1 MPRAQR
7 LAALYAWASVW
18 SRSARLRALSAMGVR
33 ARGSSLQLMALALEL
48 RLAQLVLPTCAV
60 HAFWADRAAPFA
72 PSISV
77 RVPAQMWARTG
88 PDADDWRVARVPA
101 PMCVSETERRRC
113 DESGC
118 RCGCGKP
125 LQTVAV
131 RRDPHHRTRNTRPA
145 RASHTVARAC
155 AQVYRPSPSAS
166 TEASAA
172 EVVSAIAAR
181 LSDAMP
187 TGVLPFERTAAHPA
201 AVVETA
207 FKNYC
212 ERLLM

>member
-1 MPRAQR
+1 M
-7 LAALYAWASVW
+7 
-18 SRSARLRALSAMGVR
+18 
-33 ARGSSLQLMALALEL
+33 
-48 RLAQLVLPTCAV
+48 
-60 HAFWADRAAPFA
+60 
-72 PSISV
+72 
-77 RVPAQMWARTG
+77 QMWTWQTPCRLLPRVDLRTIARTTH
-88 PDADDWRVARVPA
+88 
-101 PMCVSETERRRC
+101 ET
-113 DESGC
+113 
-118 RCGCGKP
+118 
-125 LQTVAV
+125 V
-131 RRDPHHRTRNTRPA
+131 

-181 LSDAMP
+181 LSDNMP